1 MINFIIGFALL
12 MSGVVIGVGIT
23 CIVVVGKESENR
35 QMLNTDELS
44 ILQEIINEET
54 ENYLQSG
61 YKLTDEYVIR
71 LRNILKKLN
80 LKEIY
85 NFDKRFKE

>member
-35 QMLNTDELS
+35 
-44 ILQEIINEET
+44 
-54 ENYLQSG
+54 
-61 YKLTDEYVIR
+61 
-71 LRNILKKLN
+71 
-80 LKEIY
+80 
-85 NFDKRFKE
+85 